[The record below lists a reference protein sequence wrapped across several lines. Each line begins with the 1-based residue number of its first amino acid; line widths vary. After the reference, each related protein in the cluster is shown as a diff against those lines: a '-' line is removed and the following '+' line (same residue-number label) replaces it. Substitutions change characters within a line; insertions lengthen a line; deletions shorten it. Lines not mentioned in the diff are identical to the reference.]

1 MNTNLP
7 YLAAIF
13 DMDGTIIN
21 NTPYHFL
28 AWQQLFKNYHLPD
41 LAKETYLNQI
51 SGVPIIN
58 TVRQFFGEDVDEK
71 QLADEKQRLYQEA
84 FKPYL
89 QPVNGLE
96 NFLAALKNAGV
107 KIALATSSNH
117 ADIDFIFNAIPI
129 GQYFDVLITG
139 GMVSQPKPSPQI
151 FLKAAEQL
159 SVAPDK
165 CVVFE
170 DSLMGLK
177 AGRNAGMKVAGIT
190 TSHKADVIDRLAD
203 IAFDDYS
210 ELSLQKLAALY

>member
-1 MNTNLP
+1 
-7 YLAAIF
+7 
-13 DMDGTIIN
+13 MDGTIVN

-41 LAKETYLNQI
+41 LSKETYLNQI

-58 TVRQFFGEDVDEK
+58 TVRQFFDEAVDADFSR
-71 QLADEKQRLYQEA
+71 QLADEKQHLYQEA

-89 QPVNGLE
+89 QPINGLE
-96 NFLAALKNAGV
+96 NLLADLKDAGI
-107 KIALATSSNH
+107 KIALATSSSQ
-117 ADIDFIFNAIPI
+117 ADIDFIFNEIPI

-151 FLKAAEQL
+151 FLKAAKQL
-159 SVAPDK
+159 GVPAEK

-170 DSLMGLK
+170 DSLMGLR

-190 TSHKADVIDRLAD
+190 TSHKAGVIDGLAD
-203 IAFDDYS
+203 IAFDDYT
-210 ELSLQKLAALY
+210 ELTLQKLAALFKDTTK